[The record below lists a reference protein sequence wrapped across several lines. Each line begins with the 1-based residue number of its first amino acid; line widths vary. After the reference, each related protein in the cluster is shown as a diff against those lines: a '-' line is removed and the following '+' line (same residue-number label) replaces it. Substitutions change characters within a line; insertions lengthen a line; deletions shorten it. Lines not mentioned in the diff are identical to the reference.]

1 MNEAIIAVPIVFVVL
16 IVLIASSLYCY
27 YKREGRRIDD
37 GEIDD
42 GEIDDGEIDDGEI
55 DDRKIGDTATAIQ
68 SKKGEGKNLDSSV

>member
-42 GEIDDGEIDDGEI
+42 GEIDDGEIDD
-55 DDRKIGDTATAIQ
+55 RKIGDTATAIQ

>member
-37 GEIDD
+37 
-42 GEIDDGEIDDGEI
+42 
-55 DDRKIGDTATAIQ
+55 RKIGDTATAIQ

>member
-1 MNEAIIAVPIVFVVL
+1 MNEAIIAVPTVFVVL

-27 YKREGRRIDD
+27 YKREGRR
-37 GEIDD
+37 IDD

>member
-27 YKREGRRIDD
+27 YKREGR
-37 GEIDD
+37 
-42 GEIDDGEIDDGEI
+42 
-55 DDRKIGDTATAIQ
+55 KIGDTATAIQ

>member
-42 GEIDDGEIDDGEI
+42 GEIDD
-55 DDRKIGDTATAIQ
+55 RKIGDTATAIQ

>member
-42 GEIDDGEIDDGEI
+42 
-55 DDRKIGDTATAIQ
+55 RKMGDTVTAIQ

>member
-37 GEIDD
+37 G
-42 GEIDDGEIDDGEI
+42 
-55 DDRKIGDTATAIQ
+55 
-68 SKKGEGKNLDSSV
+68 

>member
-37 GEIDD
+37 GEI
-42 GEIDDGEIDDGEI
+42 EIEI
-55 DDRKIGDTATAIQ
+55 DTATAIQ

>member
-1 MNEAIIAVPIVFVVL
+1 MNEAIIAVPILFVVL

-37 GEIDD
+37 GVVDD
-42 GEIDDGEIDDGEI
+42 GEIDDREI

-68 SKKGEGKNLDSSV
+68 SKKGEGKNVDSPV